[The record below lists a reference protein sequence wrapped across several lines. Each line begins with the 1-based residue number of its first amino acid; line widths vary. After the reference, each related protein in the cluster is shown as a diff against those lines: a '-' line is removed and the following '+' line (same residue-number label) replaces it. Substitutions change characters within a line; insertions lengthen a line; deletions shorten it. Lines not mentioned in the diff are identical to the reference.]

1 MNVRESRSGAVVVLT
16 LSGKLDGFSAP
27 ALEVQIT
34 RILSEG
40 VKHVVFDCSGLEY
53 ISSAG
58 LRVFLVA
65 ARQLQ
70 ASGGRCG
77 FAALSPEVHAV
88 FRLTN
93 FLQLL
98 EVHSTVADACS

>member
-1 MNVRESRSGAVVVLT
+1 MQTRLSSPARRWKLFPPAAKRRFAIAFSLRLESLFVSPMNVRESRSGAVVVLT

-58 LRVFLVA
+58 LRVF
-65 ARQLQ
+65 
-70 ASGGRCG
+70 
-77 FAALSPEVHAV
+77 
-88 FRLTN
+88 
-93 FLQLL
+93 
-98 EVHSTVADACS
+98 